1 MKNPSE
7 QADMLC
13 RHSVWGFEP
22 TLKLWPF
29 WLIFVTVWIS
39 AVLLTEILQIPKELH
54 TSGGV
59 ASESGLNLFGGS
71 LYELLHLVSPH
82 Q

>member
-1 MKNPSE
+1 MYNPSE

-29 WLIFVTVWIS
+29 WLIFVIVWIS

-59 ASESGLNLFGGS
+59 ASKVDSISLGGLFMSCFIL
-71 LYELLHLVSPH
+71 
-82 Q
+82 